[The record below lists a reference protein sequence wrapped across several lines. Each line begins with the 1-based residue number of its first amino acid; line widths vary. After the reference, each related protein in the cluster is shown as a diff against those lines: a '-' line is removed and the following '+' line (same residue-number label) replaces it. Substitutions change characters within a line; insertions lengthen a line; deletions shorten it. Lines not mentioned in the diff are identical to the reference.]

1 MFTNYPI
8 NKLTAIQYPAI
19 LSLWESSVR
28 ATHHFL
34 AEPDIQVYKSLLSD
48 DYFDQL
54 QLFGVTGAIDELTGF
69 IAIED
74 KKIQMLFISPSARGT
89 GIGKALINYVFQHH
103 HVKAVDVNEQNIQAY
118 DFYKYLGFTVTERSA
133 IDGIGK
139 PFPII
144 SMKLP

>member
-1 MFTNYPI
+1 MFTNYTI
-8 NKLTAIQYPAI
+8 TKLTTIDYPAA
-19 LSLWESSVR
+19 LTLWESSVR

-48 DYFDQL
+48 TYFDQL
-54 QLFGVTGAIDELTGF
+54 QLFGVTGEKGELKGF

-74 KKIQMLFISPSARGT
+74 KKIQMLFISPAARGK
-89 GIGKALINYVFQHH
+89 GIGKALINYVFQHL
-103 HVKAVDVNEQNIQAY
+103 HVKTVDVNEQNLQAY
-118 DFYKYLGFTVTERSA
+118 DFYKYLGFTVTERSEF
-133 IDGIGK
+133 DGIGK

>member
-8 NKLTAIQYPAI
+8 NKLTAIHYPSI

-54 QLFGVTGAIDELTGF
+54 QLFGVTGAKDELTGF

>member
-1 MFTNYPI
+1 MFTNYTI
-8 NKLTAIQYPAI
+8 TKLTAIDYPAA
-19 LSLWESSVR
+19 LTLWESSVR

-48 DYFDQL
+48 TYFDQL
-54 QLFGVTGAIDELTGF
+54 QLFGVKGEKGELKGF

-74 KKIQMLFISPSARGT
+74 KKIQMLFISPAARGT
-89 GIGKALINYVFQHH
+89 GIGKALINYVFQHF
-103 HVKAVDVNEQNIQAY
+103 HVKSVDVNEQNLQAY
-118 DFYKYLGFTVTERSA
+118 DFYKYLGFTVTERSEV
-133 IDGIGK
+133 DGIGK